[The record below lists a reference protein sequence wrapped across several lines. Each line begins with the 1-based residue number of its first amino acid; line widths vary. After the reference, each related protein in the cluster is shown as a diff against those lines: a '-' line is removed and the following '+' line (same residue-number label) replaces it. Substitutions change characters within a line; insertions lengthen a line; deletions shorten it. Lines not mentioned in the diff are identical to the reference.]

1 MKPLYFRRVL
11 CREGFYYTLMVVGV
25 FFWAILLEANLLVL
39 VAGLLSGPLLL
50 NLWLCKRSLKGIH
63 VSRRVVRTVT
73 AGQALPVDIQLDNRN
88 RRSRWAITVQD
99 RMEADWTSQPVRAMQ
114 PRLFFTSLPAG
125 QHRRLTYRIL
135 LPQRGRYR
143 LGPLRISSRFPFG
156 LISARQ
162 WIRNDTSLLV
172 YPKVGHLSSAWQRRY
187 FPVPQGTTGS
197 RRAGRAPGDFYAVRQ
212 WQPGDSSRWVHWR
225 RSVRQGQLIV
235 RQFEQPSD
243 KRLILVVDLWQPA
256 QPKADDLQRVEL
268 IVSFAATVVA
278 DLCHR
283 PGFHLRLVMSGTP
296 PQTIGGPTNAALQA
310 AALDRLA
317 VARASHQVDESGV
330 WQAVGEK
337 FSGESEIVV
346 VSPRAGTPAAQDWSD
361 SVPANLAGHW
371 QMIGP
376 LERRFSEYFKAG

>member
-1 MKPLYFRRVL
+1 MKPLFFRRML
-11 CREGFYYTLMVVGV
+11 CREGLYYTLMVVGV
-25 FFWAILLEANLLVL
+25 FFWAVLLEANLLVL

-50 NLWLCKRSLKGIH
+50 NLWLCKRSLKGIR

-73 AGQALPVDIQLDNRN
+73 AGQSLPVDLQLDHRN
-88 RRSRWAITVQD
+88 RRSHWAITVQD
-99 RMEADWTSQPVRAMQ
+99 RLEAEWTSQPITAMQ
-114 PRLFFTSLPAG
+114 PRLFFTSVPAG
-125 QHRRLTYRIL
+125 QHRRLTYRMM

-143 LGPLRISSRFPFG
+143 LGPLRVSSRFPFG

-162 WIRNDTSLLV
+162 WIHDETTLTV

-187 FPVPQGTTGS
+187 FPVPQGTMGS
-197 RRAGRAPGDFYAVRQ
+197 RRAGRAPGDFYAVRH

-225 RSVRQGQLIV
+225 RTVRQGQLIV

-256 QPKADDLQRVEL
+256 RPQVDDLQRVEL

-283 PGFHLRLVMSGTP
+283 PGFHLRMVLSGTP
-296 PQTIGGPTNAALQA
+296 PQSISGTTNAALQA
-310 AALDRLA
+310 AALDCLA
-317 VARASHQVDESGV
+317 VASANPQVDQAAV
-330 WQAVGEK
+330 WETVCEQ
-337 FSGESEIVV
+337 FSGQAEIVL
-346 VSPRAGTPAAQDWSD
+346 VSPRAGTPLAQGWSE
-361 SVPANLAGHW
+361 SAPATLANRW